1 MATTWTKRVRP
12 TTDRGVRSK
21 PETEWDGRERPITAW
36 GVRNRPETG
45 WNGRVRP
52 ITYMTPLEDAYS
64 EVADESDNVIYVL
77 ADSWKLIPA
86 TFWKKNP
93 LFNS

>member
-1 MATTWTKRVRP
+1 MATTWEGRVRP

-21 PETEWDGRERPITAW
+21 
-36 GVRNRPETG
+36 PETG

-77 ADSWKLIPA
+77 ADS
-86 TFWKKNP
+86 
-93 LFNS
+93 

>member
-1 MATTWTKRVRP
+1 MATTWEGRVRP

-77 ADSWKLIPA
+77 ADS
-86 TFWKKNP
+86 
-93 LFNS
+93 

>member
-21 PETEWDGRERPITAW
+21 
-36 GVRNRPETG
+36 PETG

-77 ADSWKLIPA
+77 ADS
-86 TFWKKNP
+86 
-93 LFNS
+93 